1 LPAIAPAANAGC
13 AGEGEATAATAGE
26 ADGAAGEAAGDAAAG
41 GTVAG
46 PTDATGWMAGLVV
59 GPLVGLTV
67 TVIVEGGGPD

>member
-1 LPAIAPAANAGC
+1 VGC
-13 AGEGEATAATAGE
+13 AGAGDAAAATAGDAAGAGE
-26 ADGAAGEAAGDAAAG
+26 AAGEAATG

-59 GPLVGLTV
+59 GPLVALAV